1 MIMQNILFDNILSL
15 VGYKQEDYVTMAR
28 VYIDIKVLDSGQ
40 ERFLLLSMTS
50 FTSVKCLLDTCQTV
64 FRVLMYTKWQI
75 EWLIVR
81 FFLYI
86 CTA

>member
-1 MIMQNILFDNILSL
+1 MLNTLFDNVVSI
-15 VGYKQEDYVTMAR
+15 VGYKQKDYITMSRAC
-28 VYIDIKVLDSGQ
+28 INMSVLDSGQ

-64 FRVLMYTKWQI
+64 FGMLMYTKWQI
-75 EWLIVR
+75 EWYIIR